1 VYKLL
6 GAVTKFNDSLES
18 VATAL
23 ANKGHI
29 DREIAEI
36 LGVSES
42 ALYEH
47 KEVKLRQYKL
57 QGDNNFS
64 AFIFI

>member
-47 KEVKLRQYKL
+47 KEVKLRQY
-57 QGDNNFS
+57 
-64 AFIFI
+64 